1 MRRRG
6 GDAMPA
12 LLDLQRAFRIA
23 LLTDA
28 GEAVAESIVARGIAP
43 LARLA
48 IYRNNVTGNLT
59 GALRLSFPAVERLV
73 GADFFAAAA
82 ARFLAAAQ
90 PRQANLYDWGD
101 AFPDFLR
108 SFQPAAPLPY
118 LADVARLEWVI
129 GRALHAPATPALDPQ
144 ALAGMTPAQ
153 QAAVCFRRHPSVSLL
168 TLAHP
173 AHRIW
178 QAVLAGDDGALAGID
193 PSGGGECLAVH
204 RAAEG
209 ADVLRLSPAGLR
221 FAAMLCAGAALC
233 AALEVADAATAA
245 GLLSAFLARGLFSG
259 VCAAP
264 LAPTGSEAAEL
275 QEIAQP

>member
-1 MRRRG
+1 
-6 GDAMPA
+6 MPA
-12 LLDLQRAFRIA
+12 LLDLQRAFRTA

-43 LARLA
+43 LARLG
-48 IYRNNVTGNLT
+48 IYRNNVTANLT

-82 ARFLAAAQ
+82 ACFLAAAP

-101 AFPDFLR
+101 AFPGFLH
-108 SFQPAAPLPY
+108 SFAPAASLPY
-118 LADVARLEWVI
+118 LPDVARLEWAI
-129 GRALHAPATPALDPQ
+129 GRALHAPSVPPLGVQ
-144 ALAGMTPAQ
+144 ALADLTADQ
-153 QAAVCFRRHPSVSLL
+153 QASVCFRRHPSVSLL

-193 PSGGGECLAVH
+193 PSGGCECLAVH

-209 ADVLRLSPAGLR
+209 ADVLRLSPADSR
-221 FAAMLCAGAALC
+221 FAAMLCDGATLC
-233 AALEVADAATAA
+233 AALETVDAATAA
-245 GLLSAFLARGLFSG
+245 GLLGVFLARGLFCG
-259 VCAAP
+259 VCTAP
-264 LAPTGSEAAEL
+264 LAPIGSEAAEL
-275 QEIAQP
+275 QEIASS